1 MHLVSNLNKS
11 TKKIMFFAGLMICLL
26 LFSCILFVF
35 YSSQKTGFVPA
46 SLFDSSHIIYID
58 KDHEQLYGS
67 QKIGEDLYYF
77 DEETG
82 YMHTG
87 FLETENGTYYYDE
100 NGKQVI
106 GLQTIDSD
114 QYYFADDGR
123 MKTSC
128 FQSIASDLYYFDED
142 GKMVTGKTTI
152 HGISYIFDENG
163 KLQLDI
169 ASLQTQIQSIL
180 STYPGNNAVYFK
192 DLDTEDSF
200 LINDL
205 DMYPCSIIK
214 IFVMGAVYDQIDQ
227 GNLKLEDCRPY
238 LEAMIIHSD
247 NTSYNILLEKLGNG
261 DGIAGASKVTAF
273 CKKLG
278 LTRTEIHHGLEP
290 GDGYFSDGQNNT
302 TCPED
307 VGQFFEMLYH
317 SEIVSDSSCKDMLNL
332 LKQCADDTGMV
343 AGLSEDTEC
352 AHKSGWA
359 DAYYLDGGIIYTEHK
374 DYILVVFSDSAYQTP
389 AQEISQYVFATIQSL
404 YASS

>member
-1 MHLVSNLNKS
+1 
-11 TKKIMFFAGLMICLL
+11 
-26 LFSCILFVF
+26 
-35 YSSQKTGFVPA
+35 
-46 SLFDSSHIIYID
+46 
-58 KDHEQLYGS
+58 
-67 QKIGEDLYYF
+67 
-77 DEETG
+77 
-82 YMHTG
+82 MHTG

-205 DMYPCSIIK
+205 DM
-214 IFVMGAVYDQIDQ
+214 
-227 GNLKLEDCRPY
+227 
-238 LEAMIIHSD
+238 
-247 NTSYNILLEKLGNG
+247 
-261 DGIAGASKVTAF
+261 
-273 CKKLG
+273 
-278 LTRTEIHHGLEP
+278 
-290 GDGYFSDGQNNT
+290 
-302 TCPED
+302 
-307 VGQFFEMLYH
+307 
-317 SEIVSDSSCKDMLNL
+317 
-332 LKQCADDTGMV
+332 
-343 AGLSEDTEC
+343 
-352 AHKSGWA
+352 
-359 DAYYLDGGIIYTEHK
+359 
-374 DYILVVFSDSAYQTP
+374 
-389 AQEISQYVFATIQSL
+389 
-404 YASS
+404 

>member
-35 YSSQKTGFVPA
+35 YSFQKTGFVPA

-87 FLETENGTYYYDE
+87 FLETENGTYYY
-100 NGKQVI
+100 
-106 GLQTIDSD
+106 
-114 QYYFADDGR
+114 
-123 MKTSC
+123 
-128 FQSIASDLYYFDED
+128 
-142 GKMVTGKTTI
+142 
-152 HGISYIFDENG
+152 DENG

-227 GNLKLEDCRPY
+227 GNLSLEDCRPY

-389 AQEISQYVFATIQSL
+389 AQEISQYVFSTIQSL
-404 YASS
+404 YSK

>member
-11 TKKIMFFAGLMICLL
+11 TKKIMFFAGSMICLL

-227 GNLKLEDCRPY
+227 GNLRLEDCRPY

-261 DGIAGASKVTAF
+261 DGVAGASKVTAF

-278 LTRTEIHHGLEP
+278 LTRTEIHHGLVP
-290 GDGYFSDGQNNT
+290 GDDYFSDGQNNT

-307 VGQFFEMLYH
+307 VGQFLEMLYH

>member
-1 MHLVSNLNKS
+1 MHLMVNLNKS
-11 TKKIMFFAGLMICLL
+11 TKKLIIFAGLVICLFFFL
-26 LFSCILFVF
+26 CIFF
-35 YSSQKTGFVPA
+35 IFDHTQKTGFIQA
-46 SLFDSSHIIYID
+46 SLFDSSHMIYID
-58 KDHEQLYGS
+58 KNHEQLYGP
-67 QKIGEDLYYF
+67 QKIDNDFYYF

-128 FQSIASDLYYFDED
+128 FQSIESDIYYFDEE
-142 GKMVTGKTTI
+142 GKMITGEATINGVT
-152 HGISYIFDENG
+152 YVFDENG

-169 ASLQTQIQSIL
+169 SSLQTQIQSIL
-180 STYPGNNAVYFK
+180 KTYPGNNAVYFK
-192 DLDTEDSF
+192 DLDTDDSF
-200 LINDL
+200 LIHDL

-214 IFVMGAVYDQIDQ
+214 IFVMGAVYEQIDQ
-227 GNLKLEDCRPY
+227 GHLNFDECRPY
-238 LEAMIIHSD
+238 LEAMIIDSD
-247 NTSYNILLEKLGNG
+247 NTSYNILLQKLGNG

-278 LTRTEIHHGLEP
+278 LTRTEIHHGLVP

-307 VGQFFEMLYH
+307 VGQFLEMLYH

-389 AQEISQYVFATIQSL
+389 AQEISQYVFSTIQSL
-404 YASS
+404 YSK